1 MKRLVKKEPKKKKK
15 IDNEVYSEE
24 NLKRKSIN
32 ELKEIANW
40 EELRIAVH

>member
-1 MKRLVKKEPKKKKK
+1 MKRLVKKEPKRK

-32 ELKEIANW
+32 ELKDIAN
-40 EELRIAVH
+40 